1 MCGACGSTVYP
12 DPVMGDEPTLRKRM
26 LVAHTVNS
34 ITAGIPGMPRTT
46 ALSEGWTVTGPTGST
61 TLCHT
66 VAELWTAVLARG
78 LPRLL
83 QGLESRSVTDEPGS
97 FAAKVTDA
105 GLKLAR
111 HRLLQSSPSN
121 NTIGSL

>member
-12 DPVMGDEPTLRKRM
+12 DPVMGDEQTLRKRM

-34 ITAGIPGMPRTT
+34 LTTGVPGTPRTT
-46 ALSEGWTVTGPTGST
+46 ALAGGWTVTGPTGAT

-66 VAELWTAVLARG
+66 VADIWTAVLAGG

-83 QGLESRSVTDEPGS
+83 QQLEARAVTDEPGS
-97 FAAKVTDA
+97 LAAQVTDV
-105 GLKLAR
+105 GLRLAR
-111 HRLLQSSPSN
+111 HRLLQSYPSN
-121 NTIGSL
+121 NTIGS